1 MDSLN
6 AYKDSQRGFTLL
18 ETLVALS
25 VLAISLGVIYQIFGT
40 SLRNMQYAKE
50 YSYAQLF
57 AESKIS
63 ELGKGIPIAEGT
75 FGGEIDGKYEWEIS
89 IAPESA
95 LNHSDKNIIHAYK
108 VLFSIQWDSY
118 GKDRSIKV
126 LTYKLA
132 VEG

>member
-1 MDSLN
+1 MGSSKLTN
-6 AYKDSQRGFTLL
+6 NRQRGFTLL

-50 YSYAQLF
+50 YSYAQMF

-63 ELGKGIPIAEGT
+63 ELGKGIPVVEGSY
-75 FGGEIDGKYEWEIS
+75 GGEINDKYVWEINIEPKLS
-89 IAPESA
+89 
-95 LNHSDKNIIHAYK
+95 LSDSDQDVVHAYK
-108 VLFSIQWDSY
+108 VIFNIKWDSY
-118 GKDRSIKV
+118 GKHRSIEV

>member
-1 MDSLN
+1 MASSKSPN
-6 AYKDSQRGFTLL
+6 NRQRGFTLL

-50 YSYAQLF
+50 YSYAQMF

-63 ELGKGIPIAEGT
+63 ELGKGIPVAEGKYK
-75 FGGEIDGKYEWEIS
+75 GEIDDKYVWEIN
-89 IAPESA
+89 IAPELS
-95 LNHSDKNIIHAYK
+95 LSDSEHNIIHAYK
-108 VLFSIQWDSY
+108 VLFNIKWDSY
-118 GKDRSIKV
+118 GKHRSIKV

-132 VEG
+132 VDG